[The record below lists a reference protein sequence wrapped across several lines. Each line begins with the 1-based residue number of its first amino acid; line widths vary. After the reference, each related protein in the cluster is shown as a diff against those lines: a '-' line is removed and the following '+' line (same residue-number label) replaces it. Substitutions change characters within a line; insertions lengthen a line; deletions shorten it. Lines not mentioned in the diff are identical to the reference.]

1 MLCRAKPSQRSQLME
16 RTQVGASSEKSC
28 LLIACHPGVHCPPAE
43 VIEGIQPRDLEVAVQ
58 GRTLVAAHRKGK
70 QLWFELDEGP
80 ALMIHLGEPGA
91 ADSIGA
97 EQCCCLAGQH
107 HMRLCK
113 RKSWRRS
120 SSAPDPSTAYNI
132 CCTLLP
138 HAGMTGSIVVHGVK
152 SVQYKSFV
160 VGEDWPPRFCKL
172 ELQFEGGGKLA
183 LSDARSELHT
193 C

>member
-1 MLCRAKPSQRSQLME
+1 M
-16 RTQVGASSEKSC
+16 
-28 LLIACHPGVHCPPAE
+28 
-43 VIEGIQPRDLEVAVQ
+43 Q
-58 GRTLVAAHRKGK
+58 GRTLIAAHRKGK

-80 ALMIHLGEPGA
+80 ALMIHLGEPDA
-91 ADSIGA
+91 VDASRA

-107 HMRLCK
+107 LCK

-120 SSAPDPSTAYNI
+120 SSASPEQSMQHI
-132 CCTLLP
+132 VP

-172 ELQFEGGGKLA
+172 ELQFEGGRKLA
-183 LSDARSELHT
+183 FSDARSEFHT
-193 C
+193 CWDYKRVPTSTSWSPLQQT